1 MKELFRDFGDLV
13 SFDLSYS
20 LIKNDHPSGK
30 KWKVGCFLGSSS
42 SKKIVPLA
50 LVATLHETKESYVQ
64 ILRTFCRAMEG
75 EPKVLI
81 TD

>member
-1 MKELFRDFGDLV
+1 MKALFREYGDCV

-30 KWKVGCFLGSSS
+30 QWKIGCFLASSS

-50 LVATLHETKESYVQ
+50 FVASLQDTK
-64 ILRTFCRAMEG
+64 
-75 EPKVLI
+75 
-81 TD
+81 